1 MAIPLTPLKPLLL
14 LQQDDCAPDSFESFA
29 ASFPSHSGGLS
40 LKEFKSKARRES
52 FDAGFAIY
60 WHLGDL
66 SLSISADDP
75 FYSLHRSYSLIAPT
89 SEENFND

>member
-40 LKEFKSKARRES
+40 LEEFKSKARRES

-66 SLSISADDP
+66 SLSISARR
-75 FYSLHRSYSLIAPT
+75 SLLLLEPVLLFDRPHK
-89 SEENFND
+89 